1 MFLETMERIDRV
13 LIDSSLEREAI
24 VKALEGWDEA
34 GGKDRERRAL
44 RAIKALRVEVVRHL
58 LGGISFRCLSQE
70 LGRSEL
76 LANFC
81 RVREVDGIRKISKSS
96 LERDSK
102 FFDEAYLRQL
112 HARMT
117 EVVGNAEHCG
127 EAGLEKPIDT
137 RECLIDATCLEAN
150 IHWPVDWVLLK
161 DVGATLLKAISLIR
175 QAGMKQRMPQGAKGL
190 AREMNKRC
198 LEMTHARRRREAGKA
213 RKGILRRM
221 KLLLKKIE
229 GHALRHRDLLEA
241 MWMQSDYTEKKA
253 SRIIERMDG
262 MLEQI
267 PQVMKQAH
275 ERIIG
280 GRQAKNEEK
289 ILSAYEPEI
298 DVIVRG
304 KADREVEFGNTLY
317 LCESAEGYLLD
328 WKLYGGQAPSELKQL
343 WESLERQKG
352 FALEEKIEAI
362 SGDRGYA
369 SKAASKRLQAEGIF
383 DALTP
388 RNPQELKERM
398 EEPRFVRLQR
408 RRGSTEGRI
417 GVLKNRWHG
426 GKIRSKGFD
435 NRNLSVA
442 WSVLSHNLWKIAQRL
457 AQEHEKEAT
466 QAAWS
471 LSTVWW
477 TKRGRGRK
485 DSLRLDAWWVGC
497 L

>member
-1 MFLETMERIDRV
+1 MKNIAVQSFLRPALTPVIRCKDYTVFLETMERIDRV

-44 RAIKALRVEVVRHL
+44 RAIKALRVEEVRHL

-81 RVREVDGIRKISKSS
+81 RVREVDGIRKTSKSS

-280 GRQAKNEEK
+280 G
-289 ILSAYEPEI
+289 
-298 DVIVRG
+298 
-304 KADREVEFGNTLY
+304 
-317 LCESAEGYLLD
+317 
-328 WKLYGGQAPSELKQL
+328 QAPSELKQL

-466 QAAWS
+466 QAA
-471 LSTVWW
+471 
-477 TKRGRGRK
+477 
-485 DSLRLDAWWVGC
+485 
-497 L
+497 

>member
-1 MFLETMERIDRV
+1 MKNIAVQSFLRPALTPVIRCKDYTVFLETMERIDRV

-221 KLLLKKIE
+221 KLLLKKIDIGIRLPPKSSRIWDSLYSIELVEAAKGSKEKKCGLCWTRRDQACDENAQLLGCSVLRTNRHNFGGAQLWRLYMTLTRAEDGFKALKSDLGLRPNHHQIEPRVE
-229 GHALRHRDLLEA
+229 GHVFITILAYQLLRFIE
-241 MWMQSDYTEKKA
+241 YT
-253 SRIIERMDG
+253 
-262 MLEQI
+262 
-267 PQVMKQAH
+267 
-275 ERIIG
+275 
-280 GRQAKNEEK
+280 
-289 ILSAYEPEI
+289 
-298 DVIVRG
+298 
-304 KADREVEFGNTLY
+304 
-317 LCESAEGYLLD
+317 
-328 WKLYGGQAPSELKQL
+328 
-343 WESLERQKG
+343 LERHGDTRCWQTIKRVLQTHTYATVILPTRQG
-352 FALEEKIEAI
+352 EVYRLRKAGIPEQSHKQIYNLFQIQWKKLPVKKSMSKIKIELI
-362 SGDRGYA
+362 
-369 SKAASKRLQAEGIF
+369 L
-383 DALTP
+383 
-388 RNPQELKERM
+388 
-398 EEPRFVRLQR
+398 
-408 RRGSTEGRI
+408 
-417 GVLKNRWHG
+417 
-426 GKIRSKGFD
+426 
-435 NRNLSVA
+435 
-442 WSVLSHNLWKIAQRL
+442 
-457 AQEHEKEAT
+457 
-466 QAAWS
+466 
-471 LSTVWW
+471 
-477 TKRGRGRK
+477 
-485 DSLRLDAWWVGC
+485 
-497 L
+497 

>member
-1 MFLETMERIDRV
+1 MKNIAVQSFLRPALTPVIRCKDYTVFLETMERIDRV

-81 RVREVDGIRKISKSS
+81 RVREVDGIRKTSKSS

-161 DVGATLLKAISLIR
+161 DV
-175 QAGMKQRMPQGAKGL
+175 GAKGL

-280 GRQAKNEEK
+280 GRQVKNEEK

-435 NRNLSVA
+435 NRNLQNSLLCG
-442 WSVLSHNLWKIAQRL
+442 LSGWVESQVEFPTFNERKKTVGFSFEELIRRKWRNLPSKKSPAYN
-457 AQEHEKEAT
+457 A
-466 QAAWS
+466 S
-471 LSTVWW
+471 L
-477 TKRGRGRK
+477 G
-485 DSLRLDAWWVGC
+485 
-497 L
+497 

>member
-1 MFLETMERIDRV
+1 MGRV
-13 LIDSSLEREAI
+13 VSTRQENR
-24 VKALEGWDEA
+24 
-34 GGKDRERRAL
+34 L
-44 RAIKALRVEVVRHL
+44 RCDC
-58 LGGISFRCLSQE
+58 S
-70 LGRSEL
+70 
-76 LANFC
+76 
-81 RVREVDGIRKISKSS
+81 
-96 LERDSK
+96 
-102 FFDEAYLRQL
+102 Y
-112 HARMT
+112 
-117 EVVGNAEHCG
+117 
-127 EAGLEKPIDT
+127 
-137 RECLIDATCLEAN
+137 LEAVPN
-150 IHWPVDWVLLK
+150 PL
-161 DVGATLLKAISLIR
+161 GFGT
-175 QAGMKQRMPQGAKGL
+175 
-190 AREMNKRC
+190 
-198 LEMTHARRRREAGKA
+198 
-213 RKGILRRM
+213 
-221 KLLLKKIE
+221 
-229 GHALRHRDLLEA
+229 
-241 MWMQSDYTEKKA
+241 A
-253 SRIIERMDG
+253 SR
-262 MLEQI
+262 LEQI

-280 GRQAKNEEK
+280 GRQVKNEEK

-466 QAAWS
+466 QAA
-471 LSTVWW
+471 
-477 TKRGRGRK
+477 
-485 DSLRLDAWWVGC
+485 
-497 L
+497 

>member
-1 MFLETMERIDRV
+1 MKNIAVQSFLRPALTPVIRCKDYTVFLETMERIDRV

-213 RKGILRRM
+213 ITPRR
-221 KLLLKKIE
+221 
-229 GHALRHRDLLEA
+229 RRA
-241 MWMQSDYTEKKA
+241 MWIHREEGE
-253 SRIIERMDG
+253 RIIERMDG

-280 GRQAKNEEK
+280 GRQVKNEEK

-466 QAAWS
+466 QAA
-471 LSTVWW
+471 
-477 TKRGRGRK
+477 
-485 DSLRLDAWWVGC
+485 
-497 L
+497 

>member
-1 MFLETMERIDRV
+1 MKNIAVQSFLRPALTPVIRCKDYTVFLETMERIDRV

-221 KLLLKKIE
+221 K
-229 GHALRHRDLLEA
+229 
-241 MWMQSDYTEKKA
+241 
-253 SRIIERMDG
+253 
-262 MLEQI
+262 
-267 PQVMKQAH
+267 
-275 ERIIG
+275 
-280 GRQAKNEEK
+280 NEEK

-466 QAAWS
+466 QAA
-471 LSTVWW
+471 
-477 TKRGRGRK
+477 
-485 DSLRLDAWWVGC
+485 
-497 L
+497 

>member
-1 MFLETMERIDRV
+1 ME
-13 LIDSSLEREAI
+13 E
-24 VKALEGWDEA
+24 
-34 GGKDRERRAL
+34 
-44 RAIKALRVEVVRHL
+44 VRHL

-280 GRQAKNEEK
+280 GRQVKNEEK

-457 AQEHEKEAT
+457 AQEHEKEQRRRHRDPRIESEALPWENYRLK
-466 QAAWS
+466 A
-471 LSTVWW
+471 
-477 TKRGRGRK
+477 RGRVLERCITDK
-485 DSLRLDAWWVGC
+485 R
-497 L
+497 

>member
-1 MFLETMERIDRV
+1 MKNIAVQSFLRPALTPVIRCKDYTVFLETMERIDRV

-280 GRQAKNEEK
+280 GRQVKNEEK

-317 LCESAEGYLLD
+317 LCESAEGYLMD

-417 GVLKNRWHG
+417 GVLKNRWHE

-466 QAAWS
+466 QAA
-471 LSTVWW
+471 
-477 TKRGRGRK
+477 
-485 DSLRLDAWWVGC
+485 
-497 L
+497 